1 MKFPKEES
9 LSKLTTLKMKIAR
22 HWPKLARDSH
32 SITLTFPG
40 PMPVSLTEESISKI
54 NTYPYVVSEKTDGV
68 RFLLMSYLGVTYLA
82 NRNYEFFVVGSLLF
96 DIPTD
101 SEKGLDYLVDGEL
114 LIGDDYTYVIHDIIT
129 SSLNQGIAEKFFDQ
143 RYSAAKCLME
153 KYVANDVLSVELK
166 KFYSTKD
173 IGLLLKEKK
182 YKSDGYIF
190 TPKTKQVG
198 THTQYNL
205 FKWKEHHTFD
215 FRLFSHTTGKYDLFA
230 MEDNGMS
237 ERCFANIIYDSDEN
251 TKLFAS
257 NLAENCPEF
266 VNGDIIEFNTNKD
279 ANFYYPKTVR
289 KDKDKPNALKNVQ
302 RTIENVKNNISLSDL
317 VKYLS

>member
-22 HWPKLARDSH
+22 HWPKLTKDSH
-32 SITLTFPG
+32 SMSLTFPG
-40 PMPVSLTEESISKI
+40 PMPVSLTEESISKL

-68 RFLLMSYLGVTYLA
+68 RFLLLSYLGITYLA
-82 NRNYEFFVVGSLLF
+82 NRNYEFYVVGASLF
-96 DIPTD
+96 DIPAD

-114 LIGDDYTYVIHDIIT
+114 LGGDTYVIHDIIT
-129 SSLNQGIAEKFFDQ
+129 SSFHPGIAEKFFDQ
-143 RYSAAKCLME
+143 RYSAAKALME
-153 KYVANDVLSVELK
+153 KYIVNDALLVELK

-173 IGLLLKEKK
+173 IGLLIKEKK

-215 FRLFSHTTGKYDLFA
+215 FRLFSYTAGKYDLFA
-230 MEDNGMS
+230 MEDNGLS

-257 NLAENCPEF
+257 ALSENCPEF
-266 VNGDIIEFNTNKD
+266 VNGDIVEFSTNKE
-279 ANFYYPKTVR
+279 ANFYYPKAVR
-289 KDKDKPNALKNVQ
+289 KDKDKPNALKNIQ
-302 RTIENVKNNISLSDL
+302 RTIENVKNNISLENL
-317 VKYLS
+317 VKHLS